1 MSIVK
6 KSPLNS
12 PSLSLSTE
20 SSSSGYPSGGEDFF
34 DYDYCE
40 SFYFSRNV
48 SYIDIKQY
56 RKIFTIPLTNNNVI
70 SYGPFFFFMIEINKI
85 YDPSTNSLVFD
96 SINTDDES
104 IDLQVDRQLNERQK
118 VLCKNTISNKYLKD
132 SIKNAD
138 FKFFMS
144 AKSDTSGAGTRRPEG
159 KMLNC
164 PIIAFRLLKDFSSGE
179 RTIPVYPP
187 YLDNFNIIESLLVC
201 AIEISRTDQSKT
213 LAKELTFKAGFG
225 AVLTYKTVQFAIDL
239 KYQFYFI
246 RTASTSL
253 IYVYRKWGFHLG
265 IPFLNLDYILKD
277 FHNFISVG
285 NETQR
290 GKTLYNIIQEQIKL
304 KFQSNFRLCKSI
316 LGIVKGDWEDIMSSH
331 GKDAFDLEAKFIA
344 DYIYDDKSETF
355 SMYLDITKNS
365 SDIED
370 LYNYSFNRFNKYISY
385 NDFYKTLINDD
396 FND

>member
-1 MSIVK
+1 MA
-6 KSPLNS
+6 N
-12 PSLSLSTE
+12 E
-20 SSSSGYPSGGEDFF
+20 G
-34 DYDYCE
+34 
-40 SFYFSRNV
+40 
-48 SYIDIKQY
+48 
-56 RKIFTIPLTNNNVI
+56 
-70 SYGPFFFFMIEINKI
+70 
-85 YDPSTNSLVFD
+85 LVFPK
-96 SINTDDES
+96 
-104 IDLQVDRQLNERQK
+104 LNERQK
-118 VLCKNTISNKYLKD
+118 VLCNNKIEGTYLNK

-144 AKSDTSGAGTRRPEG
+144 AKSDSSEG

-179 RTIPVYPP
+179 RTIPIYPP

-201 AIEISRTDQSKT
+201 AIEISRTDTPKGTRTKT

-265 IPFLNLDYILKD
+265 LPFLNLDYVLTD
-277 FHNFISVG
+277 FHKFITVG
-285 NETQR
+285 DETQK
-290 GKTLYNIIQEQIKL
+290 GKTLHNIIQEQIKL

-316 LGIVKGDWEDIMSSH
+316 FGIIKGEWEEAISTH
-331 GKDAFDLEAKFIA
+331 GKDAFELEANSIA
-344 DYIYDDKSETF
+344 DYIYDKKSETF

-365 SDIED
+365 TDVED
-370 LYNYSFNRFNKYISY
+370 LYHYSFNRFNKYISY
-385 NDFYKTLINDD
+385 NQFYKTLVTLREPEYEAPLGYGRQGTRDSDDEMND
-396 FND
+396 